1 MSMNMGGYGN
11 LRESFDTSQ
20 EKRIANP
27 ILLIFLSLES
37 RITSIILWKEKG
49 NDGRQKEKK
58 EEKDAFS

>member
-1 MSMNMGGYGN
+1 MNMGGYGN

-58 EEKDAFS
+58 KEKDAFS